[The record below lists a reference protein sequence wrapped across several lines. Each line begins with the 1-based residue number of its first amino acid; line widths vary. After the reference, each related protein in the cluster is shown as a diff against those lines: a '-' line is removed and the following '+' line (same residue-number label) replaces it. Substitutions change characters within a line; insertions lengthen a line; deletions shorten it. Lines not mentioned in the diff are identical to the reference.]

1 MDFDIVRFISTTLEL
16 VEKQNHGS
24 IGVILLIGII
34 FGVVIQWS
42 RVDTFDKIAGFAM
55 LHGFK
60 VPKMLFLAI
69 GIASVGLYF
78 MIKMGWA
85 HYHVKPIMVG
95 GLVIGGTL
103 FAIGM
108 AILGLCPGTGPV
120 AVSEGNID
128 VAVGLVGGIV
138 AGALFTYLYPELKGI
153 MGPDLGKVTLTGL
166 LGESA
171 DWFIF
176 LYGAALIA
184 VAFLLPN
191 REIEEEVGEV

>member
-1 MDFDIVRFISTTLEL
+1 MFDIVGFFEKTIHL
-16 VEKQNHGS
+16 VENQHHGS
-24 IGVILLIGII
+24 IPFILFLGII
-34 FGVVIQWS
+34 FGAVIQWS

-60 VPKMLFLAI
+60 VPKMLFFGIGLASI
-69 GIASVGLYF
+69 GLYF

-85 HYHVKPIMVG
+85 HYHVKPILLG
-95 GLVIGGTL
+95 GIVIGGII

-128 VAVGLVGGIV
+128 VLTGLIGGV
-138 AGALFTYLYPELKGI
+138 LAGALFTYLYPNLKPI
-153 MGPDLGKVTLTGL
+153 LGPDFGKLTLNQL
-166 LGESA
+166 INK

-176 LYGAALIA
+176 VYGVILIA
-184 VAFLLPN
+184 IAYILPN
-191 REIEEEVGEV
+191 REIEEEVGEI

>member
-1 MDFDIVRFISTTLEL
+1 MDLNIVEFFSQTIDL
-16 VEKQNHGS
+16 VQKQHHGS
-24 IGVILLIGII
+24 IPLILFIGIVFGVI
-34 FGVVIQWS
+34 IQWT

-60 VPKMLFLAI
+60 VPKMLFFSI
-69 GIASVGLYF
+69 GIASIGLYF

-85 HYHVKPIMVG
+85 HYHIKPIVLG
-95 GLVIGGTL
+95 GILIGGVI

-128 VAVGLVGGIV
+128 VLTGLIGGLL
-138 AGALFTYLYPELKGI
+138 AGALFTYLYPDLKGI
-153 MGPDLGKVTLTGL
+153 IGPNLGKLTLTQL
-166 LGESA
+166 VNH

-176 LYGAALIA
+176 LYGAVLILI
-184 VAFLLPN
+184 AFLLPN
-191 REIEEEVGEV
+191 REVEEEVGEV

>member
-1 MDFDIVRFISTTLEL
+1 MDLNIVEFFNQTIDL
-16 VEKQNHGS
+16 VQKQHHGS
-24 IGVILLIGII
+24 IPLILFIGIVFGVI
-34 FGVVIQWS
+34 IQWT

-60 VPKMLFLAI
+60 VPKMLFFSI
-69 GIASVGLYF
+69 GIASIGLYF

-85 HYHVKPIMVG
+85 HYHIKPIVLG
-95 GLVIGGTL
+95 GILIGGVI

-128 VAVGLVGGIV
+128 VLTGLIGGLL
-138 AGALFTYLYPELKGI
+138 AGALFTYLYPDLKAI
-153 MGPDLGKVTLTGL
+153 MGPDYGKLTLAQLVGH
-166 LGESA
+166 

-176 LYGAALIA
+176 VYGVALI
-184 VAFLLPN
+184 VIAFLLPN
-191 REIEEEVGEV
+191 REVEEEVGEI

>member
-1 MDFDIVRFISTTLEL
+1 MDFNIVEFFTQTIDL
-16 VEKQNHGS
+16 VQKQHHGS
-24 IGVILLIGII
+24 IPLILFIGIVFGVI
-34 FGVVIQWS
+34 IQWT

-60 VPKMLFLAI
+60 VPKMLFFSI
-69 GIASVGLYF
+69 GIASIGLYF

-85 HYHVKPIMVG
+85 HYHIKPIMLG
-95 GLVIGGTL
+95 GLIIGGVI

-128 VAVGLVGGIV
+128 VFTGLIGGLL
-138 AGALFTYLYPELKGI
+138 AGALFTYLYPDLKAI
-153 MGPDLGKVTLTGL
+153 MGPDYGKLTLAQLVGH
-166 LGESA
+166 

-176 LYGAALIA
+176 VYGVALI
-184 VAFLLPN
+184 VIAFLLPN
-191 REIEEEVGEV
+191 REVEEEVGEI